1 MKTIDLIISVLFSV
15 LIIGLLFM
23 ATIPNQKKVECEV
36 ENQSPATVRKEYLCQ
51 FRKCHIWHRQ
61 I

>member
-36 ENQSPATVRKEYLCQ
+36 ENQSPATVASLESVTYGIDKSKKR
-51 FRKCHIWHRQ
+51 
-61 I
+61 

>member
-36 ENQSPATVRKEYLCQ
+36 ENQSPATVRKEYLYM
-51 FRKCHIWHRQ
+51 R
-61 I
+61 